1 MTDEQTVLDAAQAAV
16 KGAQSAGAEWAD
28 AGAVTGR
35 SLSVSAERNTIRES
49 EVSYYRGVGVRA
61 FVRGGM
67 GLAQTAGLD
76 AEAAARVGRQAAELA
91 LSASPDPDFRRLPE
105 PAPIPASPAVF
116 DDEVAGLPAER
127 LVEWCVQIIERG
139 GERADQVFVGG
150 GAHVAFG
157 TSAVASSTGILASE
171 RRTDVGV
178 YAYANVWDGDRAAS
192 FGDGTGASRLADL
205 RWDDLPERVV
215 VRAAS
220 LVHDEHVET
229 GRRDVVL
236 DYKPAYQWLWWV
248 LACADAESVQ
258 RKRSFMTG
266 KEGEQ
271 IASSV
276 LTVVEDPFIVGGRAS
291 SACDGEGVP
300 RQRRNLLDAGVLTTY
315 LHNSYTANKAGVPY
329 TGHASR
335 GGYGGHVGVGM
346 SNLLVEP
353 GGKPLADLIRDV
365 EDGIFIVSG
374 SPMPDRTTGQVS
386 STVDGGFVIRN
397 GEILHPVKGAMLA
410 GDIFEFLASVDA
422 VSSDYEQEPGRI
434 MPAVRL
440 RDVMVSAQ

>member
-16 KGAQSAGAEWAD
+16 KAAQSAGAEWAD
-28 AGAVTGR
+28 AVGVTSR

-49 EVSYYRGVGVRA
+49 EVTYYRGVGVRA
-61 FVRGGM
+61 YVRGGM
-67 GLAQTAGLD
+67 GLARTASLD
-76 AEAAARVGRQAAELA
+76 PEAAARVGRQAAELA
-91 LSASPDPDFRRLPE
+91 RSASPDPDFRCLPE
-105 PAPIPASPAVF
+105 PTPIPPSTAVF

-139 GERADQVFVGG
+139 RDRADQAFVGG
-150 GAHVAFG
+150 GAHVG
-157 TSAVASSTGILASE
+157 SGVSAIATSTGILASE
-171 RRTDVGV
+171 RLTGVGI
-178 YAYANVWDGDRAAS
+178 YAYANVWDGEQAAG
-192 FGDGTGASRLADL
+192 FGDGTGASRLSDL

-215 VRAAS
+215 ARAAS
-220 LVHDEHVET
+220 LIHDDHVET

-236 DYKPAYQWLWWV
+236 DYKPAYQWLRSV
-248 LACADAESVQ
+248 LGCADAESVQ
-258 RKRSFMTG
+258 RKRSFMMG

-271 IASSV
+271 IAASV
-276 LTVVEDPFIVGGRAS
+276 LTIVEDPFIVGGQAS
-291 SACDGEGVP
+291 SAYDGEGVP
-300 RQRRNLLDAGVLTTY
+300 RQRRKLLDAGLLTTY

-335 GGYGGHVGVGM
+335 GGYSAHVGLGM

-353 GGKPLADLIRDV
+353 GHKPLADLIRDV

-440 RDVMVSAQ
+440 RGVMVSAQ